1 MSEELGNY
9 ESSYFIMNVPTD
21 ADIDIRN
28 MPDADFAVFFHEYIH
43 FLQDITS
50 FYGYNAIFSHGEY
63 IRKVITDIYKG
74 PEQMSFPFQLIDG
87 KDNVWLNKRI
97 CIQSLGDKT
106 EQEVFFLKKVYIE
119 YYKLNDIV
127 SLPELQVDAIT
138 DNGLETITVGA
149 YAIRENM
156 AYLME
161 RQCTSKYKTSKT
173 FPYQIVELLADKICP
188 GKLTSLDL
196 IAICDIA
203 LQCSVPGHGL
213 YLFLNAIGNGDLVIN
228 RPEDVYNF
236 FLSKRVT
243 FLGVE
248 ESVPQAI
255 ITAAYMA
262 MDHLLSYVRIESLNA
277 EFQQWILFTISAGV
291 ELRLLHPYFFLE
303 MARGERDKKN
313 AILQTIAE
321 YIGSPQIINNF
332 GKRFQLATKRPI
344 CRFEYLEAV
353 KEIEAL
359 FEDGVTRCSLR
370 PWCEMSPDGAPVD
383 DRCDKSPW
391 ERCNDKNLCPYGM
404 LWRHW
409 KLADKK
415 VVFT

>member
-9 ESSYFIMNVPTD
+9 ESSFFIMNVPTD
-21 ADIDIRN
+21 VDIDIRN

-63 IRKVITDIYKG
+63 IRKVITDVYKG
-74 PEQMSFPFQLIDG
+74 PKQITFPFQLIDE

-97 CIQSLGDKT
+97 TIQSLGDKT
-106 EQEVFFLKKVYIE
+106 EREVFFIKKAHLE
-119 YYKLNDIV
+119 YYKLKDNV

-161 RQCTSKYKTSKT
+161 RQCTSKYQTSHS

-188 GKLTSLDL
+188 DKLTSLDL

-203 LQCSVPGHGL
+203 LQCSVPGYGL
-213 YLFLNAIGNGDLVIN
+213 NLFLEAIGRGDLVVN
-228 RPEDVYNF
+228 RPEDLYDF
-236 FLSKRVT
+236 FLSKRVE

-248 ESVPQAI
+248 ESVPQAL

-262 MDHLLSYVRIESLNA
+262 MDHLLSYVRIESLNSVY
-277 EFQQWILFTISAGV
+277 QQWILYTISAGV
-291 ELRLLHPYFFLE
+291 ELRILHPYFFLE

-313 AILQTIAE
+313 AILQVIAE
-321 YIGSPQIINNF
+321 YIGSPQIINKL

-344 CRFEYLEAV
+344 CRFEYFEAV

-359 FEDGVTRCSLR
+359 FEYGVKQCGLL

-383 DRCDKSPW
+383 ERCYRSPW
-391 ERCNDKNLCPYGM
+391 SRCNDERLCPYGL

-409 KLADKK
+409 NLADKE
-415 VVFT
+415 VV